1 MKAVVPSAQ
10 CAPAPDAAEDS
21 GMSGQACHWEQ
32 HAKQWRF
39 VGLPLRPSREDVR
52 IMEGLARRYGQAP
65 RMLAL
70 LFGVTPELAAMDW
83 PDGTRLLAVDR
94 SEGMIRHVWPQSGMG
109 IASHMIRGDWNAL
122 PIRGGS
128 LDMVIG
134 DGFYTPLN
142 YPQDYLR
149 LGAELVRVLRPGGLY
164 LIRAFIRP
172 DVPETI
178 RAIKADLFAAR
189 IGSFHAFKWRLAMAL
204 HGSLQ
209 EGVQLSEVWNQW
221 HAMRCEADQAGV
233 SLSWPAEEIATIDAY
248 RGVAARYTF
257 PTLAELRDV
266 LQPHFIEKECHIP
279 GYELGGRCP
288 ILLLARR

>member
-1 MKAVVPSAQ
+1 MKAIVTPAQ
-10 CAPAPDAAEDS
+10 CAPAPDAAGDFDMDGHE
-21 GMSGQACHWEQ
+21 CHWEQ

-39 VGLPLRPSREDVR
+39 VGLPLRPAREDVR
-52 IMEGLARRYGQAP
+52 IMEGLVKDYGQG
-65 RMLAL
+65 RHLLAL

-83 PDGTRLLAVDR
+83 PEGARLLAVDR
-94 SEGMIRHVWPQSGMG
+94 SEGMIRHVWPRSGLG
-109 IASHMIRGDWNAL
+109 VASHMIRGDWNAL

-149 LGAELVRVLRPGGLY
+149 LGYELYRVLRPGGFY

-172 DVPETI
+172 EVAEGI
-178 RAIKADLFAAR
+178 HVVKHDLFAGR

-204 HGSLQ
+204 HGSLH
-209 EGVQLSEVWNQW
+209 EGVRLSEVWNQW
-221 HAMRCEADQAGV
+221 HAMRCEADQLGV
-233 SLSWPAEEIATIDAY
+233 PLNWPEEEIATINAY
-248 RGVAARYTF
+248 RGVETRYTF
-257 PTLAELRDV
+257 PTLAELRDA
-266 LQPHFIEKECHIP
+266 LHPLFIEKECHIP
-279 GYELGGRCP
+279 EYELGERCP